1 MINAI
6 FTDIVNVKRRI
17 SSTTASRDTFNN
29 PVYGDPT
36 TWPIVLAGIRVR
48 LAWSGKQMK
57 VSNTGELIY
66 PAGTLYYPKTFTL
79 MPEDRIV
86 TLNSAGEPNGIEYV
100 VEAIYPA
107 YIMHGVVDHYE
118 GSVHLPI

>member
-6 FTDIVNVKRRI
+6 FKDIVNIKRRPAT
-17 SSTTASRDTFNN
+17 TTASRDSFNN

-36 TWPIVLAGIRVR
+36 TWPVVLAGIPIR

-57 VSNTGELIY
+57 VSSTGELIY
-66 PAGTLYYPKTFTL
+66 PSGTLYYSRNYIL

-86 TLNSAGEPNGIEYV
+86 TVQTPGVPIGIEYV
-100 VEAIYPA
+100 IEAIYPS
-107 YIMHGVVDHYE
+107 YILHGVVDHYE
-118 GSVHLPI
+118 GAVHLPI